1 MERGSERSGRY
12 AKDARDPASELR
24 PAAGRIPPSDL
35 DAEAAVLSAV
45 MLSGEAFDSV
55 QEQLAPEHFYSEIGR
70 AHV

>member
-45 MLSGEAFDSV
+45 MLSGEA
-55 QEQLAPEHFYSEIGR
+55 
-70 AHV
+70 